1 MVPLLVLLNLGDI
14 PGVRYQ
20 LAATVPATFSSAQ
33 IAATVPASFSS
44 AGLIYDVMFAERVP
58 AALSF
63 TALNERKDSG
73 SEWRSSAPKPVGHL
87 NSRSL

>member
-14 PGVRYQ
+14 PGLRYQ
-20 LAATVPATFSSAQ
+20 LAATVLATFSSA
-33 IAATVPASFSS
+33 A
-44 AGLIYDVMFAERVP
+44 LIYDVMFAERVP
-58 AALSF
+58 AALLF